1 MIEPDYY
8 AGTALGQRLAAQL
21 IERKQETGSEA
32 VALITLTG
40 VNDAAKVA
48 AEVRGANGVSL
59 IDLTNVQALVA
70 DYRARAAWAALGGGL
85 LIVLILAVQ
94 LRNLRAT
101 ARIAAS
107 VAVSMAITAAALVL
121 IEGGLTLFHLVALLL
136 AAGVGTN
143 YALFIGM
150 PRDDQRAQS
159 AIVPLPVTLSVTLAA
174 GTTLIAFATLAMSST
189 PVLHM
194 IGVTVAIGATIALV
208 VSMAL
213 APERTPASTA
223 A

>member
-1 MIEPDYY
+1 M
-8 AGTALGQRLAAQL
+8 GQRLQAQV
-21 IERKQETGSEA
+21 IDRKQGTASDVA
-32 VALITLTG
+32 ALITLTG
-40 VNDAAKVA
+40 VGDAGAVA
-48 AEVRGANGVSL
+48 AAVRNVEGVSL
-59 IDLTNVQALVA
+59 IDLANVQALVA
-70 DYRARAAWAALGGGL
+70 DYRARAAWAALAGGL

-107 VAVSMAITAAALVL
+107 VAVSIVITAAVLIL

-150 PRDDQRAQS
+150 PRDDRHDEPATV
-159 AIVPLPVTLSVTLAA
+159 ALPVTLSVTLAA

-194 IGVTVAIGATIALV
+194 IGITVAIGATVALV

-213 APERTPASTA
+213 APERSRASITA
-223 A
+223 